1 MITWDKWLEWF
12 IKAVVVAMALLTGF
26 AYLTWYERRALAR
39 LQTRIGPNRAGPQGL
54 LQPIA
59 DALKLIF
66 KEELTPAKADKI
78 LFFWAPIIT
87 LVPSIII
94 AAIIPWGKSF
104 KLWNGRE
111 ITLYLAD
118 INVGVLYLMSI
129 ASIAVYGI
137 VLAGWS
143 SNNKYAMLGGLRS
156 TAQMISYE
164 LALGLSFATSIILAN
179 SMNLLEI
186 IDKQKNLW
194 FVVIQPVGA
203 IIFWIATLAEVNRAP
218 FDMPEAEQEL
228 TAGYHSEY
236 SGMKFA
242 LFFMAEYQK
251 MIVICAIAAT
261 LYFGGFRE
269 FWFLR
274 NTIFSVDY
282 SWTLGSWQITN
293 WFLGPLYLLIKVVAL
308 LFGMIWVRAT
318 WPRIRYD
325 RLMAFGWKILLPLS
339 LAITFITATGI
350 VLADFYH
357 NQLIYYWGIPFVSIL
372 AGLFTV
378 TFVYRTLRRLPY
390 ERA

>member
-1 MITWDKWLEWF
+1 MLSDWTLWLEWF
-12 IKAVVVAMALLTGF
+12 VKSVFVIFALLTGF

-39 LQTRIGPNRAGPQGL
+39 IQTRIGPNRAGPQGL

-59 DALKLIF
+59 DAVKLIF
-66 KEELTPAKADKI
+66 KEELTPAKADRV
-78 LFFWAPIIT
+78 LFFWAPVIT
-87 LVPSIII
+87 MVPSIILA
-94 AAIIPWGKSF
+94 AAIPFGPENIPLF
-104 KLWNGRE
+104 GRK
-111 ITLYLAD
+111 ISLVVAN

-156 TAQMISYE
+156 SAQMISYE
-164 LALGLSFATSIILAN
+164 LSLGLMFVTAIILAN
-179 SMNLLEI
+179 SMSLYTIVEE
-186 IDKQKNLW
+186 QKNAWYAL
-194 FVVIQPVGA
+194 VQPVGA
-203 IIFWIATLAEVNRAP
+203 LIFLVVTLAEVNRAP

-251 MIVICAIAAT
+251 MIVIAMISAT
-261 LYFGGFRE
+261 LFFGGYRE
-269 FWFLR
+269 LWFM
-274 NTIFSVDY
+274 TKWFGGIFSVDRF
-282 SWTLGSWQITN
+282 WW
-293 WFLGPLYLLIKVVAL
+293 LGPIYLLLKVIVL
-308 LFGMIWVRAT
+308 LFFMIWVRAT

-339 LAITFITATGI
+339 LAIAFITATG
-350 VLADFYH
+350 VLLFELYE
-357 NQLIYYWGIPFVSIL
+357 NPVYYWAIPFVS
-372 AGLFTV
+372 AFVGAFTV
-378 TFVYRTLRRLPY
+378 VMIYRELRRKVY